1 VGVVPEIFGAAAGLA
16 GLLLVFMGVT
26 ISAFQSYGGDVPP
39 AVTAGWRRAGA
50 WILAAFLLGLVTVA
64 IALAWLLSPSRALRD
79 VSVVLFGVELAATA
93 LAAIVTARAVLWR

>member
-16 GLLLVFMGVT
+16 GLLLVFLGVS

-50 WILAAFLLGLVTVA
+50 WILSAFLLGLVTVA
-64 IALAWLLSPSRALRD
+64 VALAWLLSPSRAVRD
-79 VSVVLFGVELAATA
+79 LAVVLFSVELVATA

>member
-1 VGVVPEIFGAAAGLA
+1 MGVVPEIFGAAAGLA
-16 GLLLVFMGVT
+16 GLLLVFLGVS

-50 WILAAFLLGLVTVA
+50 WILSAFLLGLVTVA
-64 IALAWLLSPSRALRD
+64 VALAWLLSPSRAVRD
-79 VSVVLFGVELAATA
+79 SAVVLFSVELAATA

>member
-1 VGVVPEIFGAAAGLA
+1 VGVIPEIFGAAAGLA

>member
-16 GLLLVFMGVT
+16 GLLLVFLGVS

-39 AVTAGWRRAGA
+39 AVTAGWRRAA
-50 WILAAFLLGLVTVA
+50 TWILAAFLIGLVTVA

-79 VSVVLFGVELAATA
+79 IAVVLFSVELTATA
-93 LAAIVTARAVLWR
+93 LAAVVTARAVLWR

>member
-16 GLLLVFMGVT
+16 GLLLVFLGVS

-39 AVTAGWRRAGA
+39 AVTAGWRRSGA

-64 IALAWLLSPSRALRD
+64 VALAWLLSPSRALRD
-79 VSVVLFGVELAATA
+79 VSVVLFCVELAATA
-93 LAAIVTARAVLWR
+93 LAAVVTARAVLWR

>member
-16 GLLLVFMGVT
+16 GLLLVFLGVS

-64 IALAWLLSPSRALRD
+64 VALGWLLSPSRALRD
-79 VSVVLFGVELAATA
+79 ISVVLFSVELGATA
-93 LAAIVTARAVLWR
+93 LAAVVTARAVLWR

>member
-16 GLLLVFMGVT
+16 GLLLVFLGVS

-39 AVTAGWRRAGA
+39 AVTAGWRQAGA
-50 WILAAFLLGLVTVA
+50 WILSAFLLGLVTVA
-64 IALAWLLSPSRALRD
+64 VALGWLLSPSRALRD
-79 VSVVLFGVELAATA
+79 TAVVLFSVELAATA